1 MNKPDNSK
9 YLLFGGTFLL
19 ANKLQF
25 VGDKEV
31 KGLSTKQWFLM
42 RNIIDLP
49 QDPPPTITQVARS
62 VDSTRQNIAKM
73 LSTLEREGLVTI
85 ESSEL
90 DQRSRS
96 VRLTASGVL
105 SIQQTTE
112 NGQAFLNRL
121 YDGIDEKELD
131 TAGRVL
137 DQMVENLLKIEE
149 EYE

>member
-1 MNKPDNSK
+1 M
-9 YLLFGGTFLL
+9 
-19 ANKLQF
+19 
-25 VGDKEV
+25 

-49 QDPPPTITQVARS
+49 QNPPPTITQVAR
-62 VDSTRQNIAKM
+62 VMDSTRQNIAKM

-85 ESSEL
+85 ESSNL

-96 VRLTASGVL
+96 VRITESGLL

-112 NGQAFLNRL
+112 NGQIFLNRL

-137 DQMVENLLKIEE
+137 DQMVKNLLKIEE